1 LENNKYYEETREPE
15 KLQSEIS
22 PEYRRKKEIE
32 KGRPMPE
39 FN

>member
-1 LENNKYYEETREPE
+1 MENNKYYEETRELE
-15 KLQSEIS
+15 NWQSAIS
-22 PEYRRKKEIE
+22 PEYRRKKGID

>member
-1 LENNKYYEETREPE
+1 LENNKYYEETRELE

-22 PEYRRKKEIE
+22 PEYRRKKKFE

>member
-1 LENNKYYEETREPE
+1 LENNKYYEDKRELE
-15 KLQSEIS
+15 KWQSEIS
-22 PEYRRKKEIE
+22 SEYRRKKEIE